1 LIGEVNIESYDFE
14 KWQRR
19 QDCQSLLRCLGW
31 QKKKMEQ
38 MVVTN
43 LCKSVPEDKVRI
55 SFKVSTLP
63 LWILYWMT

>member
-1 LIGEVNIESYDFE
+1 MAKTSRLSVLIEVF
-14 KWQRR
+14 R
-19 QDCQSLLRCLGW
+19 LA
-31 QKKKMEQ
+31 KKRMEQ